1 MITKFRNLIII
12 CLVIL
17 VAGCNSGTDDLDNR
31 QGSQNPFG
39 AQIIVIDSNDNVVYG
54 NLTDLIEV
62 VINVNEQLNPDGT
75 LVDFQFS
82 STDLPINHRGCVL
95 GGDNSTSNGQAV
107 LDLLAGLF
115 IDESPNTMDEPPAF
129 VNVGVTLTRAGGQ
142 QESRSF
148 PIAVN
153 PVRLISP
160 PDTEITTNPVGA
172 PTTLFIT
179 LQFMTQGIPVGT
191 IVEFEASNTAI
202 GDVEESMGTVQG
214 TKAEGQA
221 IVQYTTVNGTG
232 GTQVIT
238 ATIVLP
244 DPATMDP
251 DCPSIPEVQRT
262 LQEVVV
268 IDQSAP
274 DEEPEPEPEMMCDDG
289 IDNDGDGPIDCADAD
304 CTGVAAGPM
313 GQLCGPENNVDR
325 CSDGFDNDGDGLED
339 CADTDCD
346 MLVVGPMGQICAMES
361 DATTCSDDFDNDNDG
376 TTDCGD
382 ATCGGVDTP
391 AGTCEFF
398 TEVTCD
404 DGFDNDGDGDIDG
417 ADSDCP

>member
-1 MITKFRNLIII
+1 MIKRTKRKIIFFSI
-12 CLVIL
+12 VLL
-17 VAGCNSGTDDLDNR
+17 AACNSGTDDLDNR

-39 AQIIVIDSNDNVVYG
+39 AQIIVVDSNDNTVYG
-54 NLTDLIEV
+54 NLSDLIEV
-62 VINVNEQLNPDGT
+62 VINVNEQLTPDGT
-75 LVDFQFS
+75 QVDFEFS
-82 STDLPINHRGCVL
+82 STDLPITQRGCVL
-95 GGDNSTSNGQAV
+95 GEENFISDGQAV

-115 IDESPNTMDEPPAF
+115 IDESPNTMDELPAF

-142 QESRSF
+142 QESRFF
-148 PIAVN
+148 PIAIN

-160 PDTEITTNPVGA
+160 ADTEITTNPVGA

-179 LQFMTQGIPVGT
+179 LQFMTEGIPVGT

-202 GDVEESMGTVQG
+202 GDVEESMVPVMG

-238 ATIVLP
+238 ASIVLP

-251 DCPSIPEVQRT
+251 DCPSIPETQRT

-274 DEEPEPEPEMMCDDG
+274 DEEPEPEMEMICDDG
-289 IDNDGDGPIDCADAD
+289 IENDGDG
-304 CTGVAAGPM
+304 VA
-313 GQLCGPENNVDR
+313 
-325 CSDGFDNDGDGLED
+325 D

-346 MLVVGPMGQICAMES
+346 GANVGP
-361 DATTCSDDFDNDNDG
+361 
-376 TTDCGD
+376 
-382 ATCGGVDTP
+382 GGAP
-391 AGTCEFF
+391 CEAGAEMSCF
-398 TEVTCD
+398 
-404 DGFDNDGDGDIDG
+404 DGFDNDADGFADCEDFDCNGEDGGIGDCEFMAEATCGDGFDNDADG
-417 ADSDCP
+417 DADCADDDCLGQSCNDTDGVCMMDGTCASP